1 MGLEVKFMPGR
12 YVKPFVH
19 AHRLLL
25 SSPPRIPEHICGGE
39 GGHMAVTVQMQFT
52 SAVTEMYQ
60 DAFVGSAIENGT
72 TIIQFDLRQ
81 HDFHS
86 ELGTKATIWWRKESY
101 HVDVHE
107 LSTFHN
113 PIAYRFIVAQGSYVN
128 DHDQR
133 IYFTPTIQGVS
144 TSQHMSHSV
153 IRLACYLAVVCG
165 VSLRHIALL
174 FAVLFLIP
182 ITKSSIKRWI
192 DDIGAHLP
200 PPEEML
206 QQLLA
211 LAPATEC
218 HIDGYYPLGTDHCVM
233 VVKDEH
239 DRILITHE
247 TVSENGKEARQFLQ
261 HVKDLGL
268 HVTAAFS
275 DYSQSFTEAI
285 KAVFPHARFQA
296 DHFHTVKNI
305 WGHLKKSLLSYRR
318 KVKASG
324 TEQNDAQLLGVAKQL
339 WQLRWS
345 LLKKPAN
352 LSGEE
357 KQAMAALEREDAGF
371 VHRFRSIIRQLVNI
385 FDHSHSEAQ
394 AKIKLKQLRQEINA
408 VDDDHLQKILTFFD
422 DHWDQALRYLRKKGM
437 GKHRRGSNS
446 ESGMRLLRRLEK
458 NHDGIRSA
466 ATRQHYIQ
474 IYQAI
479 KYLSLDIAAF
489 IEQGPQMPGPPRV

>member
-1 MGLEVKFMPGR
+1 
-12 YVKPFVH
+12 
-19 AHRLLL
+19 
-25 SSPPRIPEHICGGE
+25 
-39 GGHMAVTVQMQFT
+39 MAVTVQIQFT
-52 SAVTEMYQ
+52 SAVTERYQ

-81 HDFHS
+81 HDFHD
-86 ELGTKATIWWRKESY
+86 ELGTQATICWRKESY

-113 PIAYRFIVAQGSYVN
+113 PITYRFIVTQGSYVN
-128 DHDQR
+128 DQDQR
-133 IYFTPTIQGVS
+133 MYFTPTIQGVS

-174 FAVLFLIP
+174 FSALFLIP

-192 DDIGAHLP
+192 DAIGARLP
-200 PPEEML
+200 TPEEML
-206 QQLLA
+206 RQLLA
-211 LAPATEC
+211 RTPATEC

-247 TVSENGKEARQFLQ
+247 AASENGEDARKFLQ

-268 HVTAAFS
+268 NVTAAFS
-275 DYSQSFTEAI
+275 DYSHSFTEAI
-285 KAVFPHARFQA
+285 KAVWPHARFQA
-296 DHFHTVKNI
+296 DHFHTAKNI

-318 KVKASG
+318 QVKASG
-324 TEQNDAQLLGVAKQL
+324 EDNNDERLLALAKQL
-339 WQLRWS
+339 WKLRWI

-352 LSGEE
+352 MSPEE
-357 KQAMAALEREDAGF
+357 KQAITALARDDEGF
-371 VHRFRSIIRQLVNI
+371 VQRFRSIIRQLVNI

-479 KYLSLDIAAF
+479 KYLSLDVAEF

>member
-1 MGLEVKFMPGR
+1 
-12 YVKPFVH
+12 
-19 AHRLLL
+19 
-25 SSPPRIPEHICGGE
+25 
-39 GGHMAVTVQMQFT
+39 MAVTVQMQFT

-81 HDFHS
+81 HDFHD
-86 ELGTKATIWWRKESY
+86 ELGTQAKICWRKASY
-101 HVDVHE
+101 YVDVQE
-107 LSTFHN
+107 LSPFHN
-113 PIAYRFIVAQGSYVN
+113 PMTYRFIVAQGSYMD

-133 IYFTPTIQGVS
+133 IYFTPAIKGVS

-174 FAVLFLIP
+174 FSALFLIP

-192 DDIGAHLP
+192 DDIGVNLP
-200 PPEEML
+200 SQDEML

-211 LAPATEC
+211 VTPATEC
-218 HIDGYYPLGTDHCVM
+218 HIDGYYPRGTGNCVM

-239 DRILITHE
+239 DRILMTHE
-247 TVSENGKEARQFLQ
+247 AASENGDDARQFLQ
-261 HVKDLGL
+261 RLKDRGL
-268 HVTAAFS
+268 KVTAAFS

-285 KAVFPHARFQA
+285 KAVYPHARFQA

-318 KVKASG
+318 KIKAQG
-324 TEQNDAQLLGVAKQL
+324 EAHQDEQGMELAKTL
-339 WQLRWS
+339 WKLRWS

-352 LSGEE
+352 LSLEE
-357 KQAMAALEREDAGF
+357 KQALATLEREDAGF
-371 VHRFRSIIRQLVNI
+371 VQSFRHIIRQLVNI
-385 FDHSHSEAQ
+385 FDHTHSEAQ
-394 AKIKLKQLRQEINA
+394 ARIRVKQLRQDINA
-408 VDDDHLQKILTFFD
+408 LEDRNLEKILTFFD
-422 DHWDQALRYLRKKGM
+422 DHWEQAFRYLRKKGM

-466 ATRQHYIQ
+466 TTRQHYIQ

-479 KYLSLDIAAF
+479 KYLSLDIADF
-489 IEQGPQMPGPPRV
+489 LEKGPQMTELPCV